1 MTKQERCVWC
11 DENSQIYKDYHDK
24 EWGVPIRDNDRLLFE
39 LLILEGAQAGL
50 SWITILQ
57 RRENYHKTFD
67 NFEIK
72 KIANYDE
79 KKISELINN
88 KEIIRNKLKINS
100 AVKNA
105 KIALKIIEEFNS
117 LGKYFWHWTDDNVIQ
132 NNFTNHSEIP
142 TKTALS
148 EEISKDLKKRGMS
161 FVGPTI
167 IYSFMQAIGMV
178 NDHTTNCFRH
188 KELK

>member
-117 LGKYFWHWTDDNVIQ
+117 LGKYFWHWTDGNVIQ